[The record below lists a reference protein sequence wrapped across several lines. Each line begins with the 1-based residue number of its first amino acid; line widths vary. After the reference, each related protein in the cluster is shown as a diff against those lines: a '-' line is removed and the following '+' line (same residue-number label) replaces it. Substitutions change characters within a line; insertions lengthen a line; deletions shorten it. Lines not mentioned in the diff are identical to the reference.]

1 MNKMNNKYILICLFL
16 SFATLLQ
23 AQELVYIDKS
33 GVIRWQK
40 DRKEVSLFGAN
51 YCLPSACDYRAA
63 GYVGGDRKQMI
74 QEDLDHFKRMNWDGL
89 RLCLWGDYQNSDRQG
104 NLMDNDHLDLFDF
117 LIAEA
122 AKRDIY
128 MLLSPIVTY
137 NSQWPEM
144 NDTTNTGLAKYYP
157 KHTLIHD
164 EAAIRA
170 QENYWKQILNHRNRY
185 TGRALKDEKKILFV
199 ELINEPTQFPN
210 DIPGM
215 TRYINRLIKAI
226 RSTGCKKTT
235 FYNVSQDFGVAPAI
249 AKSNIQGSTYAWYPA
264 ALNSNRNYE
273 GNGLLLVERY
283 EQMLNPLL
291 NNKAKLVYEFDA
303 SDMDGGYMLPAM
315 VREFRRGGIQFAAM
329 FSYDMLRTAPM
340 NLGWQ
345 SHYLNMVYTPS
356 KSVSG
361 IIAAEVMRR
370 IPRGKDFGSYPTNNI
385 FDEFRVSYDENLSEL
400 NSADM
405 FYYANTTSTEPKD
418 INTLTHIVGVGSSPV
433 VTYSGTGIYFLDKQA
448 DGSWEMEIYPDIM
461 DLDDPFKMINPY
473 KTVRKSVYRER
484 PIEIRLPGLHL
495 STTVFPGKYIIAN
508 EKILSKTEHP
518 QKDFYQSKMNKW
530 QINNHTVSEFVSGKE
545 ITFTCEVFGDEVP
558 ENVYL
563 YIMLTPWGS
572 KKIAMQPQNG
582 FTYQAKVPSEQ
593 LENGYYNYH
602 FAIETAGK
610 NILFPAETY
619 TSPYNWDYYEQETYT
634 FTLLP
639 KKTPLILLGAQDNW
653 KLIRYSRSFKAPEI
667 KFRPIV
673 KPDMTPAYQLTVEDL
688 EKKEDYWYPC
698 DATFSHFIG
707 KKIPC
712 RNLDEVPPTH
722 IRIRAYGLNGT
733 DKAICSFVDKEG
745 RACGAVFQLNAE
757 ASDMLIPVANLIPM
771 KAAMLPQDW
780 PGVDA
785 YWYSL
790 STKPY
795 TAPFNW
801 ADVRFVQISLR
812 DELYGTDDLKDKGIV
827 VEKIELL

>member
-1 MNKMNNKYILICLFL
+1 MNKIILLAIFL
-16 SFATLLQ
+16 SLATLLQ

-40 DRKEVSLFGAN
+40 NKKEVSLFGAN

-104 NLMDNDHLDLFDF
+104 NLLDNDHLDLFDF

-157 KHTLIHD
+157 KNTLIHD
-164 EAAIRA
+164 EEAIKA
-170 QENYWKQILNHRNRY
+170 QENYWKQILNHCNRY
-185 TGRALKDEKKILFV
+185 TGRSLKDEQKILFV
-199 ELINEPTQFPN
+199 ELINEPTQFPE

-215 TRYINRLIKAI
+215 VSYINRLQQAI
-226 RSTGCKKTT
+226 RSTGCKKPT
-235 FYNVSQDFGVAPAI
+235 FYNISQDFGVAPAI
-249 AKSNIQGSTYAWYPA
+249 AKSKIQGSTYAWYPA

-283 EQMLNPLL
+283 EQMLNPQLSG
-291 NNKAKLVYEFDA
+291 KAKLVYEFDA

-345 SHYLNMVYTPS
+345 SHFLNMVYTPS

-370 IPRGKDFGSYPTNNI
+370 IPRGKDFGSYPANNV
-385 FDEFRVSYDENLSEL
+385 FDDFRVSYDEQLSEL
-400 NSADM
+400 NSGDL
-405 FYYANTTSTEPKD
+405 FYYSNTTSTQPKD
-418 INTLTHIVGVGSSPV
+418 INKLTHIVGLGSSPV
-433 VTYSGTGIYFLDKQA
+433 VSYSGTGIYFFDKQA

-461 DLDDPFKMINPY
+461 DLDDPFKMINPH

-484 PIEIRLPGLHL
+484 TIEINLPGLKL
-495 STTVFPGKYIIAN
+495 STTVLPGKYLFTN
-508 EKILSKTEHP
+508 GKLMSKSELP

-530 QINNHTVSEFVSGKE
+530 QVNNHTLAEFTSNKE
-545 ITFTCEVFGDEVP
+545 LTFTCEVFGDEAP
-558 ENVYL
+558 ENVSL
-563 YIMLTPWGS
+563 FIMLNPWGH
-572 KKIAMQPQNG
+572 KYIPMEAKHG
-582 FTYQAKVPSEQ
+582 FRYEAKVDAGQ
-593 LENGYYNYH
+593 LKNGYYNYH
-602 FAIETAGK
+602 FVVETK
-610 NILFPAETY
+610 DQSLTFPEGTI
-619 TSPYNWDYYEQETYT
+619 TSPNRWDYYEQDTYK
-634 FTLLP
+634 FTQLP
-639 KKTPLILLGAQDNW
+639 GKTPLALLGAQDNW
-653 KLIRYSRSFKAPEI
+653 KLIRYSRSFKAPEVR
-667 KFRPIV
+667 FQPIV
-673 KPDMTPAYQLTVEDL
+673 KEDMTPAYQLTVQDL
-688 EKKEDYWYPC
+688 EKKKEYWYPC

-712 RNLDEVPPTH
+712 RNMSEAPPTH
-722 IRIRAYGLNGT
+722 VRIRAYGLNGT
-733 DKAICSFVDKEG
+733 DKAICNFVDKDG
-745 RACGAVFQLNAE
+745 RAYGAVFDLKAD
-757 ASDMLIPVANLIPM
+757 ASDIIIPVSSLIPT

-790 STKPY
+790 STKPH
-795 TAPFNW
+795 TSPFNW
-801 ADVRFVQISLR
+801 ADVRFVQVSLR
-812 DELYGTDDLKDKGIV
+812 DELYEADKLKDKGVV
-827 VEKIELL
+827 VETIDLLFQ